1 MRPAGEELLCLF
13 TQSRKRERAWE
24 ELWQWGKKAGLFVIM
39 SAKCLM
45 QQIGHNSGG
54 RISCI

>member
-1 MRPAGEELLCLF
+1 MRPASHELLCLF
-13 TQSRKRERAWE
+13 TQQIERGSLGRAVAV
-24 ELWQWGKKAGLFVIM
+24 GKKAGLFVII